1 MSASQTIDNDA
12 DASVDNRNEEGVNTD
27 MNSST
32 KPGNNPQLIVNALLT
47 FIISLLHSA
56 ASANRLVEIICKFY
70 DNDEIKNAKCLLCD
84 VSNMKYENRQ
94 DSAKRTE
101 KTAHAF
107 DIVEI
112 LKKLD
117 KNKEIPTFVIDSFDL
132 AKLPRINTEDITYV
146 SVAEKVAELDAKIN
160 LMNDA
165 IASNTVRSTNN
176 SDTIK
181 SIMSSITP
189 EDINISRDVRHSK
202 YHAPNIHSLRHS
214 DCQPS
219 GSAEPT
225 TRTVVTST
233 SSPSNTRS
241 TRDVINDSI
250 TITTSSSAKTTMS
263 EVVSRN
269 CDPMTNPLR
278 DPRYNMPSRDSSG
291 VRSIVH
297 SSSNISISNEIPG
310 DWKQP
315 RRSQRRRP
323 HVNEICGVRN
333 GSKIKGAPRPRWNMF
348 ISKVSKETDDK
359 EMKNFIE
366 LLQVTVLELV
376 RVSHDDS
383 VYKSFKLTVYPEDY
397 KKIYDPHLWPAGVCI
412 RKYRLPNSIPE
423 SKAD

>member
-12 DASVDNRNEEGVNTD
+12 GVSVDNRNQEGVNAD
-27 MNSST
+27 MNNST
-32 KPGNNPQLIVNALLT
+32 KPDNNPQLIVNALLT

-56 ASANRLVEIICKFY
+56 ASSNRLVEIICKFY

-112 LKKLD
+112 LKKID

-181 SIMSSITP
+181 SITSSITP
-189 EDINISRDVRHSK
+189 EDINISRDVYHIK
-202 YHAPNIHSLRHS
+202 YHASNMQSLCHS
-214 DCQPS
+214 DCRSS
-219 GSAEPT
+219 GPAKPT
-225 TRTVVTST
+225 TSTVVTST
-233 SSPSNTRS
+233 SSPSTTRS
-241 TRDVINDSI
+241 TSDVINDSI
-250 TITTSSSAKTTMS
+250 TITTPSSAKPTMS

-269 CDPMTNPLR
+269 CDLVTNPLRLR
-278 DPRYNMPSRDSSG
+278 DPRYNMSSRDSSG
-291 VRSIVH
+291 VSSIAH
-297 SSSNISISNEIPG
+297 SSSNISISSEIPG

-359 EMKNFIE
+359 EMKTFIE
-366 LLQVTVLELV
+366 LLQVTVLELL

-397 KKIYDPHLWPAGVCI
+397 
-412 RKYRLPNSIPE
+412 
-423 SKAD
+423 